1 MIPKKFDL
9 HYCKDALL
17 RRKWYIIVPI
27 VLIFSSG
34 IIYAVTTPK
43 IYKADT
49 MILVQRQQ
57 VPSSY
62 VRSNIT
68 TSLGDRINT
77 IQQQV
82 TSRTNLESL
91 IKRLGLYVSKDSSE
105 QEATMQDKVERMRR
119 HIGIQL
125 HRSAAFSISFTG
137 TNSRKVAEIANALAL
152 NFVDEHLKV
161 REQQSIGTTRFLESE
176 LARVE
181 TILREKEAALTAYKK
196 QHMGGLPEDLDTNL
210 RIMEQL
216 NQKVSSLEQRL
227 DEARTQKIMLEQQ
240 IVNLKG
246 SAAFAS
252 VDDDEQDIFASEDV
266 TDGSGQLHKL
276 REQLKALRLSYTD
289 NYPDVVKVKKIIE
302 QIEEN
307 QEQEEAQGPLET
319 PFSEGDSIMT
329 AQQEVFEFQ
338 LASLQKTIRDLQSEK
353 AKIEKQ
359 IGRLKERIDDTP
371 NRKLTLISLQR
382 DYNTIKGQYDSLLGK
397 KLQSELAENLEKR
410 QKGEQFIILDPA
422 RAPEKPFSPNVPRII
437 LMTLL
442 GALAASFGLAFTV
455 EYLDESFRDFND
467 LAEFLQI
474 PVLAFIPWLQTTTE
488 VRRRHRLKVF
498 AYCLSGCLL
507 VAVCIGVFLWLNGD
521 LQGLVQRIRSL
532 V

>member
-17 RRKWYIIVPI
+17 RRKWYLIVPF

-34 IIYAVTTPK
+34 IIYAVTRSKT
-43 IYKADT
+43 YKADA

-68 TSLGDRINT
+68 TSLRDRINT

-91 IKRLGLYVSKDSSE
+91 IKRLGLYASKDPSE
-105 QEATMQDKVERMRR
+105 QEATMQDKVERMQR

-125 HRSAAFSISFTG
+125 HRSAGFSISFTD
-137 TNSRKVAEIANALAL
+137 TDPRKVAEIANALAS
-152 NFVDEHLKV
+152 NFIDEHLKV
-161 REQQSIGTTRFLESE
+161 REEQSIGTTRFLENE

-227 DEARTQKIMLEQQ
+227 DEARAQKSMLEQQ

-246 SAAFAS
+246 SAAFVS
-252 VDDDEQDIFASEDV
+252 VDQQDILASESV
-266 TDGSGQLHKL
+266 TAGFGQLHKL
-276 REQLKALRLSYTD
+276 KEQLKALRLSYTE
-289 NYPDVVKVKKIIE
+289 NHPDVVKVKRIIK

-319 PFSEGDSIMT
+319 PSSEGGDSIMT

-353 AKIEKQ
+353 ARIEKQ

-371 NRKLTLISLQR
+371 NRKLTLISLRR

-437 LMTLL
+437 LMALL
-442 GALAASFGLAFTV
+442 GALAASFGLAFTA

-474 PVLAFIPWLQTTTE
+474 PVLALIPWLQTTSE